1 MYRIGRT
8 AEQLVP
14 SKHYDAII
22 LLVLGNTGITN
33 KVKYVHD
40 IGHGGDEQL
49 LAIQR
54 RAVQETE
61 LRKPANVKPL
71 IMPETLHVFGVG
83 GGR

>member
-22 LLVLGNTGITN
+22 LLVLGNIGITN

-49 LAIQR
+49 LA
-54 RAVQETE
+54 
-61 LRKPANVKPL
+61 N
-71 IMPETLHVFGVG
+71 
-83 GGR
+83 